1 MSLKCITTAA
11 AIMLASA
18 GLWTTFSASAGA
30 AGIPG
35 QLANYI
41 GGLTL
46 SNDGT
51 APNSVLDIAAG
62 TAPDSTN
69 AVVISSGDFKK
80 STAGAWASG
89 SGSNGMGN
97 GLTIAANTWYH
108 ICLANNGAGGV
119 PIGDGGTPDYWFDT
133 SVTGANRPSGISD
146 TKYRRIGSFETDG
159 SSNILAFT
167 QRGDT
172 FVWNTQKLDANNQTY
187 NSTPTLVR
195 LSVPPGVPKEAYM
208 VAYNGNGTS
217 SAILIYDPDATG
229 TNVSGAG
236 YGQCQ
241 TTSVTSFTIVG
252 SCVVIAMTNT
262 SGQVDVAAVA
272 STAGIYI
279 NTYQYRDFR
288 GQ

>member
-1 MSLKCITTAA
+1 VKKYLTAA

-30 AGIPG
+30 AGVPV
-35 QLANYI
+35 QLLANYI

-51 APNSVLDIAAG
+51 APNSVLDMAAG
-62 TAPDSTN
+62 TAADSTN
-69 AVVISSGDFKK
+69 VVVISSGDFKK
-80 STAGAWASG
+80 STAGAWAPG

-97 GLTIAANTWYH
+97 GLTIAANTWYAV
-108 ICLANNGAGGV
+108 CLTNNDGNSLPYIEG
-119 PIGDGGTPDYWFDT
+119 GGTNDYWFDT
-133 SVTGANRPSGISD
+133 SVTCANRPSGISD
-146 TKYRRIGSFETDG
+146 IKYRRIGSFETDG

-167 QRGDT
+167 QRGNM
-172 FVWNTQKLDANNQTY
+172 FVWNAQKLDANNQSY

-195 LSVPPGVPKEAYM
+195 LSVPPGVPTEAYM
-208 VAYNGNGTS
+208 VAYNGNGAS

-241 TTSVTSFTIVG
+241 TVSVTGVAVAS

-272 STAGIYI
+272 STTGIYI